1 MVLVE
6 SAVAGASPNTP
17 PQKRRNT
24 SVKNST
30 VVGKVEC
37 ITAGRTYH
45 ALDLDGCRP
54 TSLFWIIVND
64 DASGTDLN
72 V

>member
-6 SAVAGASPNTP
+6 SAVAGAIPEYSAAEAP
-17 PQKRRNT
+17 KHIG
-24 SVKNST
+24 KKAT